1 MFSGLKT
8 DQLRNFVLVTAS
20 NFFFFCNYS
29 SFFLLPLFINS
40 LGGNKETVGFIMGT
54 FGITSFG
61 SIPLVSFLI
70 DKYGRRRFTLFGSL
84 LMCLASLSFISI
96 NELSPYLYLLRLIQG
111 VGFAFF
117 FTSTTTSAADI
128 IPSEMR
134 GQGLG
139 IFGAFTIASYALGP
153 TIGEAVIYK
162 LGFYYFFVVSSLF
175 SLVAFILVLFTRDT
189 DFTPAEDPYGIKFFR
204 LAFSRRYAVLLLTN
218 LILASG
224 FGSVLNFISV
234 FLRSKK
240 LEIFYFFLIYTV
252 TVTCIRILGGRL
264 SDIFSRKG
272 IASPSLLIFS
282 LSIAAVTLIDSF
294 YMVVIVSLLFS
305 IGYGMLYPTLSALV
319 VDKSALDER
328 GKAIGAF
335 NACFSI
341 GINYPTFV
349 FGIIAERFGFEVMYI
364 ISAIVVFIG
373 FIIFSHFET
382 NKIT

>member
-1 MFSGLKT
+1 MFSGLKIL
-8 DQLRNFVLVTAS
+8 QLKNFALVTTS

-29 SFFLLPLFINS
+29 AFFLLPLYINS
-40 LGGNKETVGFIMGT
+40 LGGNKETVGFVMGT

-84 LMCLASLSFISI
+84 LMCLSSLGYIFIS
-96 NELSPYLYLLRLIQG
+96 ELDPFIYVLRLVQG

-117 FTSTTTSAADI
+117 FTSATTSAADI
-128 IPSEMR
+128 IPTEMR

-153 TIGEAVIYK
+153 TIGEAVIFK
-162 LGFYYFFVVSSLF
+162 LGFYYFFVICSLF
-175 SLVAFILVLFTRDT
+175 SLVAFILVLFSRDT
-189 DFTPAEDPYGIKFFR
+189 GFTPADDPYGLKLFR
-204 LAFSRRYAVLLLTN
+204 LAISKRYAVLLLTN

-252 TVTCIRILGGRL
+252 TVTFIRLLGGRL
-264 SDIFSRKG
+264 SDMFSRKG
-272 IASPSLLIFS
+272 IASPSLLLFS
-282 LSIAAVTLIDSF
+282 ISIAAVTFIDSL

-319 VDKSALDER
+319 VDKSGIDAR

-349 FGIIAERFGFEVMYI
+349 FGVIAERFGFEVMYI
-364 ISAIVVFIG
+364 ISAMVVFIG
-373 FIIFSHFET
+373 FMIFSLFES
-382 NKIT
+382 K